1 MAIHVTPIPKL
12 TEFASPAITL
22 GTAAAAGS
30 ATSTIRSDS
39 GLIAFNTSL
48 PDAITYGQSGGAGSV
63 NFASRIDHLHAMAA
77 ATTNDIAA
85 QVRSTA
91 NQSINDSSNT
101 TVTYGA
107 EVFDTDGMA
116 DLAAD
121 DDRLTIKT
129 AGKYLCIFNCA
140 FAANATGYREA
151 FFYLSGSTATQVS
164 TIPATSGR
172 RTSVGLAWVGDF
184 DVDDYVTVQASQSS
198 GGALNIETVNPG
210 SASLT
215 AIRISF

>member
-1 MAIHVTPIPKL
+1 MSIHVTPIPKL
-12 TEFASPAITL
+12 TPFGTPAITL
-22 GTAAAAGS
+22 GSAAAAGDALS
-30 ATSTIRSDS
+30 VIRSNS
-39 GLIAFNTSL
+39 GIVAFNADT
-48 PDAITYGQSGGAGSV
+48 PDAITYGQSGAAGST
-63 NFASRIDHLHAMAA
+63 NFASRIDHAHAMAA
-77 ATTNDIAA
+77 AASNDIAA

-91 NQSINDSSNT
+91 NQSINNATNT

-116 DLAAD
+116 TLGTN

-151 FFYLSGSTATQVS
+151 FFYLNGSTATQVS

-184 DVDDYVTVQASQSS
+184 DVDDYVTVQASQNS
-198 GGALNIETVNPG
+198 GGALNIETVNPA
-210 SASLT
+210 SANLT

>member
-1 MAIHVTPIPKL
+1 MTINVTPIPKL
-12 TEFASPAITL
+12 TEFATPAVTF
-22 GTAAAAGS
+22 GTSAAAGV

-39 GLIAFNTSL
+39 GVIAFNASV

-85 QVRSTA
+85 QIRSTSDQTIA
-91 NQSINDSSNT
+91 NATNT
-101 TVTYGA
+101 IVTFDA

-116 DLAAD
+116 TLGTNDE
-121 DDRLTIKT
+121 RLTIQT
-129 AGKYLCIFNCA
+129 AGKYLCVFSGQ
-140 FAANATGYREA
+140 FAASGTGYREA
-151 FFYLSGSTATQVS
+151 FFYLNNSTATEVV

-172 RTSVGLAWVGDF
+172 RTPVVLTWVGSF
-184 DVDDYVTVQASQSS
+184 SVDDYIQVQVSQSS
-198 GGALNIETVNPG
+198 GGNLSLATVNPG
-210 SASLT
+210 SANLT